1 MRTRF
6 YVNKQ
11 KIEFAFIIKEIFQS
25 TSNLNGGSSS
35 VPAIWLSSLMFVFE
49 IIWLVL
55 GILTNLKTFQI
66 ERRKEA
72 YMFNLS

>member
-35 VPAIWLSSLMFVFE
+35 VLAIWLSSLMFVFE